1 MKIFDCFMLFD
12 EEMLLDI
19 RLNYLNN
26 YVDKF
31 IIVESTYTHSGEKKK
46 LVFEH
51 KNFHQ
56 FQDNINYIIVDN
68 EPEGIEKI
76 SKEDTEHKKNQK
88 YILNALK
95 RENYQRNCI
104 NQGLTSAELND
115 WVIVSDIDEIPN
127 LENTNL
133 MSIKKK
139 LIFFKQ
145 KIFYYKFNLLL
156 ESFDW
161 YGSKACKKNDL
172 ISPQWLRNIKDKNYP
187 LWRVDT
193 LFSKTKY
200 KNIHFVD
207 NGGWHFSYMKKAR
220 DIEKKLKSYL
230 HHREYDIEPVGIN
243 KIEEFIK
250 NKKTIYD
257 LKTDMKK
264 SKFNKGQELKIMD
277 TKYLPSYIQKNA
289 DKYKEW
295 FA

>member
-1 MKIFDCFMLFD
+1 MLFD

-56 FQDNINYIIVDN
+56 FQDKINYIIVDN

-115 WVIVSDIDEIPN
+115 WIIVSDIDEIPN

-145 KIFYYKFNLLL
+145 KFFYYKFNLLFVC
-156 ESFDW
+156 FDW
-161 YGSKACKKNDL
+161 YGSKACMKIDL

-250 NKKTIYD
+250 NKKAIYD
-257 LKTDMKK
+257 LKADMKK
-264 SKFNKGQELKIMD
+264 SKFNKGQELKIVD
-277 TKYLPSYIQKNA
+277 TKYLPNYIQKNA